1 MISWFIKLSVLSFIS
16 LIVIYFWYLYQFI
29 GHCLIPIAH
38 CIAALFEEIIVLV
51 VKKKYV
57 VCLLLFQTISL
68 LPKTIKLT
76 HVNVTNKA
84 MVLENFEGPC

>member
-1 MISWFIKLSVLSFIS
+1 MPFIL
-16 LIVIYFWYLYQFI
+16 LIVIYIWYLYQFI
-29 GHCLIPIAH
+29 DHCLIPIAH

-76 HVNVTNKA
+76 HVNLTNKA
-84 MVLENFEGPC
+84 MALENFEGPC